1 MEENNKPKPGTE
13 YFAEPRKRLPG
24 YLHDL
29 LSATK
34 IDYEMVAA
42 QCARGYDYKLEIH
55 NDQEIYVED
64 IVPDIATYNAQW
76 PDDPE
81 IQRSEAARRERQGE
95 NETDSEISDAK

>member
-1 MEENNKPKPGTE
+1 MAENNKPKPGTV
-13 YFAEPRKRLPG
+13 YPAEPRKRLPG

-34 IDYEMVAA
+34 IDYELVAA
-42 QCARGYDYKLEIH
+42 QCARGYDYKLETH
-55 NDQEIYVED
+55 NDAEIYVED

-81 IQRSEAARRERQGE
+81 IKRSEEERKKRQGE
-95 NETDSEISDAK
+95 NVEEPVEGGVK